1 MSTGGHD
8 RRSFFR
14 ELLRGASRAAE
25 EMGTLRRAA
34 DEAVRQSAGIDD
46 GMEAAW
52 HPTPAEPTTHLA
64 SLDELRALCAE
75 VGREAW
81 ADEAASLA
89 RTGFRLTPGGD
100 GSSWLGGTPRASTF
114 EWPVWDGV
122 ELAFLG
128 RIGLAGLP
136 PCGLPAHGALLVFF
150 ALDQAPAGTRPAD
163 AGACR
168 VIHVEDDPTPDE
180 PLYGGM
186 PFAAVTPSGELT
198 LPATP
203 TSLPLDA
210 LELEEWT
217 ELRERLAAVQGVE
230 IEDRADAYHAL
241 HRLLGHPDTYAAG
254 MELDAELVARGI
266 DLDDEPFAYDLHEE
280 QAAGADDWILLL
292 QVSND
297 DAAGTRSRRGQPPL
311 RLDPPRRPG
320 SGSLRAHAR
329 LRALTLTRRGTARRT
344 RRRAPPSALRAAT

>member
-1 MSTGGHD
+1 MG
-8 RRSFFR
+8 RRGR
-14 ELLRGASRAAE
+14 VARAHGLPAHA
-25 EMGTLRRAA
+25 RRR
-34 DEAVRQSAGIDD
+34 RQ
-46 GMEAAW
+46 
-52 HPTPAEPTTHLA
+52 L
-64 SLDELRALCAE
+64 
-75 VGREAW
+75 
-81 ADEAASLA
+81 LA
-89 RTGFRLTPGGD
+89 RRN
-100 GSSWLGGTPRASTF
+100 PRASTF

-150 ALDQAPAGTRPAD
+150 ALDEAPAGTRPAD

-230 IEDRADAYHAL
+230 IEDRADAYHTL

-297 DAAGTRSRRGQPPL
+297 DRLALDLGEANRLFVWIRPDDLAAGRFEHTS
-311 RLDPPRRPG
+311 
-320 SGSLRAHAR
+320 R

-344 RRRAPPSALRAAT
+344 RRRAPPSARRAAT